1 MFKIFI
7 KKKRKFNQIHANSLL
22 FFPFLSIP
30 EVQAT
35 MQMYIYIIAMLV
47 ALQSF
52 VQVTGTDTTT
62 IEATIHTTTASA
74 TQQTDSD
81 KQTHLDSNSFTNNDI
96 KQQTHADDAIESSTS
111 SSSSSPSP
119 SVTMDHDTKIKVEQN
134 LLSLFGRSKR
144 PKPIDRS
151 KVVIPESLKLLYADI
166 MGEELRESV
175 NLPKPGLH
183 TKSANTVRSF
193 THEGMYRCILFRYKN
208 DNFRI
213 KS

>member
-1 MFKIFI
+1 
-7 KKKRKFNQIHANSLL
+7 
-22 FFPFLSIP
+22 
-30 EVQAT
+30 
-35 MQMYIYIIAMLV
+35 MLV

-74 TQQTDSD
+74 TQQTDSA
-81 KQTHLDSNSFTNNDI
+81 KQTHLHSSSLTNNDI
-96 KQQTHADDAIESSTS
+96 KQKTLADDAIESSTS
-111 SSSSSPSP
+111 SSSSPSP
-119 SVTMDHDTKIKVEQN
+119 SVTMDRDTKIKVEQN

-193 THEGMYRCILFRYKN
+193 THEGMYRCILFFSLQKR
-208 DNFRI
+208 
-213 KS
+213 KSQN